1 MKAEG
6 EFTPVPK
13 TICACCDI
21 VAKFVYEDLAT
32 GPQPFCSERCFCVYA
47 GLSYKGEGYYTGECE
62 V

>member
-1 MKAEG
+1 MN
-6 EFTPVPK
+6 

-21 VAKFVYEDLAT
+21 VAKFVYEDLPT
-32 GPQPFCSERCFCVYA
+32 GPKPFCSERCFCIYA